1 MVPRSPCSLGC
12 NLGRAPG
19 SHSVRKLLGQGLGK
33 QRLQRAP
40 CPSRPWVAHP
50 APAGGEMFCIAKN
63 QSVFFFSVSHTAELT
78 PPGQIFVLSLCF
90 TSQNL
95 KLHSVFLTA
104 LKRDRHIL
112 TN

>member
-1 MVPRSPCSLGC
+1 
-12 NLGRAPG
+12 
-19 SHSVRKLLGQGLGK
+19 
-33 QRLQRAP
+33 
-40 CPSRPWVAHP
+40 
-50 APAGGEMFCIAKN
+50 MFCIAKN